1 MEKLTYTHT
10 YATSDWEALYL
21 PFTVS
26 LADLGSDYDVAQIN
40 NVHEYDTDGT
50 DPCIVLETFAV
61 KGAVLKLYTP
71 YLIRRKTPAE
81 AVMTLSDVTMK
92 KLPLENTFSCRSTS
106 TVFSFTGTMQ
116 QLDGNGTAD
125 RTVLEARRMTGGVLT
140 ANTPYLVRS
149 QNTGSVTIDLRD
161 VQHLKVAPDSID
173 CGSMTLSLVFR
184 GTYDAMT
191 PQQLTAAN
199 AYVAS
204 DGMLSRPS
212 TALKPFRW
220 YVRMEGE
227 ETEHPAVHDY
237 SLTED
242 GISYDI
248 LSESDRTVAVM
259 AYAHNAETDV
269 WRNFITAAAAT
280 PLCAV
285 PSATIANGTLLF
297 SCDTPGA
304 QYHYSVSPLQ
314 GFALSGST
322 AQQSLSLR
330 PQYIVSLYATASGYD
345 ASEKVTLVLSD
356 TSLNRFD
363 VNADGKVT
371 MSDANAVVN
380 AFVNGT
386 E

>member
-1 MEKLTYTHT
+1 
-10 YATSDWEALYL
+10 
-21 PFTVS
+21 
-26 LADLGSDYDVAQIN
+26 
-40 NVHEYDTDGT
+40 
-50 DPCIVLETFAV
+50 
-61 KGAVLKLYTP
+61 
-71 YLIRRKTPAE
+71 
-81 AVMTLSDVTMK
+81 
-92 KLPLENTFSCRSTS
+92 
-106 TVFSFTGTMQ
+106 
-116 QLDGNGTAD
+116 
-125 RTVLEARRMTGGVLT
+125 
-140 ANTPYLVRS
+140 
-149 QNTGSVTIDLRD
+149 
-161 VQHLKVAPDSID
+161 
-173 CGSMTLSLVFR
+173 
-184 GTYDAMT
+184 
-191 PQQLTAAN
+191 
-199 AYVAS
+199 
-204 DGMLSRPS
+204 MLSRPS

-259 AYAHNAETDV
+259 AYAHNAETGVFVDVTDEERPADAKGMKPQTGIMAAADNTYSVTIPRNVIINNEAYTVEQIAPLAFANKKLLRSVTIPSTVSAIGSSAFSGCIRLEEIVCHAAVPATVPADAFTGVSASRCKLSVPNGADVAYGETDV